1 MNKKPGY
8 AEALQ
13 EIEEI
18 IARIENDELDVDQL
32 TQQVKR
38 VSFLISYCREKLR
51 NTEDEVEKILR
62 EMEEK

>member
-8 AEALQ
+8 SEALQ

-38 VSFLISYCREKLR
+38 VSFLISFCREKLR

>member
-1 MNKKPGY
+1 MNKKPAY
-8 AEALQ
+8 TEALQ

-51 NTEDEVEKILR
+51 NTEDEIEKILR